1 MKKYVILTSVLAL
14 TACGGG
20 GGGGGGGSGTAGS
33 HSSTTAPVI
42 PDGFRS
48 AITPEME
55 ASNRVVTSMKS
66 EIVVASNHP
75 GTSQVVRASS
85 MPGDNGYTFTSY
97 RLDDVKFYAA
107 DAATTDNAYLQLGI
121 NDDGKIDRMY
131 MVVGGVGANA
141 DAGITRTADNNSTF
155 EAAIFEYVTDSY
167 AKVGDEE
174 FSMPNNLEDTTA
186 RMKAVVEWKNG
197 LSGGEWELQPSGDW
211 QYKTGET
218 TYADFVENGDT
229 ISIANNT
236 AAMEQAIQDAYDF
249 DDGKWVTVG
258 ENRKY
263 IEYGDEAVYR
273 MVGTS
278 TTSMGDL
285 NAKAEELNLDGLHHW
300 NRIDEILP
308 VVTYGKDIDGHGT
321 SSLQYADFGYFN
333 PVYRTKRIDLRAG
346 NESSGH
352 ESWSNDGETK
362 THTQQE
368 IDDEL
373 AVQDYQLFAGG
384 YAISGN
390 SMEADRPS
398 LDPVNGQVYK
408 GMAVGRVYT
417 SIHGGGEHKPEILA
431 AYGVTS
437 GDGHDMAKTF
447 TTYEA
452 TMTIGQNGDNITQTL
467 NMPFYSHPD
476 GETYYDIT
484 IVKTGNEVG
493 TPTFVAADESQI
505 TSRYQ
510 LHGADA
516 HWDLEKV
523 SFNPGYYGVNTPSE
537 AAGTASIRAGYD
549 LEHGA
554 ERDYEVQ
561 AAYGMKLQNQ

>member
-1 MKKYVILTSVLAL
+1 MKKYVFLTSVLAL
-14 TACGGG
+14 AACGGG
-20 GGGGGGGSGTAGS
+20 SGGGSHISTPSSAVTPTLTIPSSLRSGVTSGAATSNEFVTKMNSEVVVATSAGNPGGVVVARSGSKTATAG
-33 HSSTTAPVI
+33 
-42 PDGFRS
+42 
-48 AITPEME
+48 
-55 ASNRVVTSMKS
+55 
-66 EIVVASNHP
+66 
-75 GTSQVVRASS
+75 
-85 MPGDNGYTFTSY
+85 GYTFTSY
-97 RLDDVKFYAA
+97 MLDDVKFFAA

-141 DAGITRTADNNSTF
+141 EAGIARTADDSSTF

-174 FSMPNNLEDTTA
+174 FVMPNTLADITA
-186 RMKAVVEWKNG
+186 RMKAVLEWRNG
-197 LSGGEWELQPSGDW
+197 LSGGEWEQQPSGDW
-211 QYKTGET
+211 KYKTGET
-218 TYADFVENGDT
+218 TYADFVDSGNT
-229 ISIANNT
+229 ISISNNT
-236 AAMEQAIQDAYDF
+236 GAMEQAIQDAYDF
-249 DDGKWVTVG
+249 DDGKWVTVDG
-258 ENRKY
+258 NRKY

-278 TTSMGDL
+278 TTSMADL

-300 NRIDEILP
+300 NRTDEILP
-308 VVTYGKDIDGHGT
+308 VGTYGNNIDGHGT
-321 SSLQYADFGYFN
+321 SLQYADFGYFN
-333 PVYRTKRIDLRAG
+333 PVYRTKRIDLIAG

-384 YAISGN
+384 YAINGN

-417 SIHGGGEHKPEILA
+417 SIHGGGEHKSEILTDH
-431 AYGVTS
+431 GITS
-437 GDGHDMAKTF
+437 GDGHDIAKVF
-447 TTYEA
+447 TTYDA
-452 TMTIGQNGDNITQTL
+452 TMTIGQNGNNITQTL
-467 NMPFYSHPD
+467 NMPFYSHANGD
-476 GETYYDIT
+476 KYYDVT
-484 IVKTGNEVG
+484 IVKNGNEVQ
-493 TPTFVAADESQI
+493 TPTFTATDVSQI
-505 TSRYQ
+505 EAQYRLY
-510 LHGADA
+510 GADT
-516 HWDLEKV
+516 HWDLEKA

-537 AAGTASIRAGYD
+537 AAGTASIRADYD
-549 LEHGA
+549 LEYGA

-561 AAYGMKLQNQ
+561 AAYGMKLQQ